1 MYFWYT
7 QKYEII
13 ERYTTMPNNYYETLG
28 VAKNASQDEI
38 KKAFRKLAHKYH
50 PDKGSGDE
58 AKFKEINE
66 AYQVL
71 SDEKKRS
78 QYDNFGQTF
87 SGQQQGGPQGGGF
100 EGFDFSG
107 FGGGGFEDL
116 FGDMF
121 GGGRSR
127 RSSGRG
133 QDIQVEVEIT
143 FEEMITGT
151 KKDIRLR
158 KYVTCQACSGSGG
171 EPGSKE
177 ETCTVCNGNGQVR
190 KMMQTMLGAFQQ
202 VVTCES
208 CHGRGKKHSKS
219 CHACHGQGRVQE
231 EESITLDI
239 PAGIDTGQA
248 LSLQGKGHAGENGA
262 SSGDLIVEVY
272 VKKHAHLVRRGEQIL
287 SEEKLSFV
295 DMALGASVSLE
306 TVDGQMT
313 IKIPAGTQPGEVFRI
328 RGKGVPNIHGRG
340 RGDHLVTV
348 SIAVPKKLSKAAK
361 KALEELKKEGV

>member
-1 MYFWYT
+1 
-7 QKYEII
+7 
-13 ERYTTMPNNYYETLG
+13 MPNNYYETLG

-50 PDKGSGDE
+50 PDKGTGDE

-87 SGQQQGGPQGGGF
+87 SGQQGGGPQGGGF
-100 EGFDFSG
+100 GGFDFSG
-107 FGGGGFEDL
+107 FGGQGGFDFGGGGFEDL

-121 GGGRSR
+121 GGGRAR

-143 FEEMITGT
+143 FEEMISGT

-158 KYVTCQACSGSGG
+158 KYVTCKTCSGNGG
-171 EPGSKE
+171 EPGSTE
-177 ETCTVCNGNGQVR
+177 ETCKACNGNGQVR
-190 KMMQTMLGAFQQ
+190 KMMQTVLGAFQQ
-202 VVTCES
+202 VVTCDD
-208 CHGRGKKHSKS
+208 CHGKGKKHSKN
-219 CHACHGQGRVQE
+219 CHTCHGQGRVQE

-272 VKKHAHLVRRGEQIL
+272 VKKHARLVRRGEQIL
-287 SEEKLSFV
+287 SEEKLSFA

-306 TVDGQMT
+306 TVDGPMT

-348 SIAVPKKLSKAAK
+348 TIAVPKKLSKSTK
-361 KALEELKKEGV
+361 KALEELRKEGV